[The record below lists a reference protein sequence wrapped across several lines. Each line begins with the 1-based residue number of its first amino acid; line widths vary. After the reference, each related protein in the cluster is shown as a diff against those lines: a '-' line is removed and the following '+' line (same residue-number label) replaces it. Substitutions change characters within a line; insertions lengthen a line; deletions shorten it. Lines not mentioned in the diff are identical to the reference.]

1 MARPEASAQE
11 FKAKVLSILPEIKR
25 EKDPKK
31 RVRGQDKWGFL
42 LQILTGPR
50 KGETMALWGHWR
62 KSRDKARIGNVK
74 LGDKLMITIRGREW
88 SWKKAK

>member
-1 MARPEASAQE
+1 MPRPEKTAQE

-25 EKDPKK
+25 GKNEKQ

-42 LQILTGPR
+42 LHILSGPR
-50 KGETMALWGHWR
+50 KGETTALWGHWR
-62 KSRDKARIGNVK
+62 KSRAKARIGNIK
-74 LGDKLMITIRGREW
+74 AGDKLMITITGREW